1 MATQKITKT
10 VLDTVALPR
19 EKRYTLFDSAVPG
32 FGLRVF
38 PSGERSWIFEYRPYP
53 GGTGTPKKRVTIG
66 NAGRHGGKEFPDFTP
81 DEARKRAD
89 DLRVLVKT
97 GGDPMAAKAAEKAA
111 PTVAD
116 IKRDFMAKWVRA
128 KRGAGTAEDYDDI
141 LDRFVIPK
149 LGKRKARDVTSRDIS
164 ALHQAMSAT
173 PYQANKM
180 LSVVSSMYSWATG
193 KEGPLDAMPNPA
205 AGIERFEEEERGRV
219 LSTDELQRLGTAVRL
234 AETTGV
240 PWDLKPDA
248 KAKHRRKDQAAQTT
262 IIGEHAAAA
271 IRLLIFTGARLR
283 EILKLR
289 WDQFDAERGL
299 LLLPKHKTSRTAG
312 AKVIVLNAPALAVLS
327 GLTRVGIYVIAGD
340 TAGQP
345 DEKPRPD
352 IKRPWQM
359 VRRAAGLEDLRLHD
373 LRHNFGGFGAGGGY
387 GLPIIGSLL
396 GHSPKNPK
404 TTARYSHLATDPLR
418 SAANAIG
425 ADIAARMG
433 ELDTDS
439 NNVVRLPSGKR
450 AG

>member
-1 MATQKITKT
+1 MATQKLTKT
-10 VLDTVALPR
+10 LLDGAAPR
-19 EKRYTLFDSAVPG
+19 DRRYTLFDSVIPG

-38 PSGERSWIFEYRPYP
+38 PSGERSWVFEYRPHP
-53 GGTGTPKKRVTIG
+53 GGAGTPKKRVTIG
-66 NAGRHGGKEFPDFTP
+66 SAGRHGTNVPGDFTP
-81 DEARKRAD
+81 DAARKRAD
-89 DLRVLVKT
+89 YLRTLVKT
-97 GGDPMAAKAAEKAA
+97 GGDPMAEKAAEKAA

-116 IKRDFMAKWVRA
+116 IKRDFMLKWVRA
-128 KRGAGTAEDYDDI
+128 KRGAGTADDYEDV
-141 LDRFVIPK
+141 LDRFVVPK

-164 ALHQAMSAT
+164 GLHQEMSAT

-180 LSVVSSMYSWATG
+180 LSVVSSMYSWAAG
-193 KEGPLDAMPNPA
+193 KEGPLDPMTNPA

-219 LSTDELQRLGTAVRL
+219 LGTDELERLGAAIRL
-234 AETTGV
+234 AETAGV
-240 PWDLKPDA
+240 PWNLNPEG

-283 EILKLR
+283 EILNLR

-299 LLLPKHKTSRTAG
+299 LLLPKHKSSRTTG
-312 AKVIVLNAPALAVLS
+312 AKVVVLNAPALAVLN
-327 GLTRVGIYVIAGD
+327 GLSRIGKYVIAGE

-345 DEKPRPD
+345 DERPRPD

-418 SAANAIG
+418 NVTNAIG
-425 ADIAARMG
+425 TDIAARMG
-433 ELDTDS
+433 ELPIDDKK
-439 NNVVRLPSGKR
+439 VVPMPKR